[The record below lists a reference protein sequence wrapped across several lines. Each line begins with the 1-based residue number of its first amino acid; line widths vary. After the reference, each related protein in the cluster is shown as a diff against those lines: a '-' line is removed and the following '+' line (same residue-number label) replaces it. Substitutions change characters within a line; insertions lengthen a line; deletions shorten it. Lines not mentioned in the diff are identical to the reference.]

1 MLVEEWAEQVWN
13 ARRNGEKRYGDE
25 VKLTVFV
32 AIGLYQQAMS
42 ELHGEVSTAAF
53 EFALTR
59 DTPTLMGYPV
69 IKTLP
74 DSRCQFK
81 IVVEKA

>member
-1 MLVEEWAEQVWN
+1 MIVDEWAKQVWQ
-13 ARRNGEKRYGDE
+13 AVGDFKRANYCE
-25 VKLTVFV
+25 VKVTIFV

-42 ELHGEVSTAAF
+42 EIRNEVSPAAF
-53 EFALTR
+53 ELHSSIDA
-59 DTPTLMGYPV
+59 PTLMGFPV

>member
-1 MLVEEWAEQVWN
+1 MLIDDWAKQVWQEVREFKIAN
-13 ARRNGEKRYGDE
+13 HCE
-25 VKLTVFV
+25 VKVTIFV
-32 AIGLYQQAMS
+32 EIGLYRQAMS
-42 ELHGEVSTAAF
+42 EIRVSSAAY
-53 EFALTR
+53 EFAPNF
-59 DTPTLMGYPV
+59 DAPTLMGFPV